1 MAKRGPR
8 QHPMDVVLEDAGR
21 RNHAVRSQT
30 QQAAIDFERLIC
42 LVLGADEVPAQ
53 WRPKLMVAADPMP
66 TPPAKTPSPI
76 APSPIAPDPMDQP
89 NHESQSAPK
98 PVSKPVAKPVS
109 KPVSKPAA
117 TVRHEEAT
125 PPSPATA
132 LDLEPTGTRVFSEG
146 SIIFKQGDA
155 ANEFYVISEGTVC
168 LFDPTAPQPVAELG
182 PGETFGEQSILI
194 GGVRSLSAQASTEV
208 RAVCVRA
215 DGLRLALEQEPGL
228 IRPVFESVLLQ
239 LYLQNDLTS
248 RGHPVLP

>member
-1 MAKRGPR
+1 MSKRGPS
-8 QHPMDVVLEDAGR
+8 QHPVEVVLEDAGR
-21 RNHAVRSQT
+21 RNHAVRGQT
-30 QQAAIDFERLIC
+30 REAAIDFERLIC

-53 WRPKLMVAADPMP
+53 WRPRLMAAAEPMP
-66 TPPAKTPSPI
+66 TQPAEALEPTDRPHRKLDATP
-76 APSPIAPDPMDQP
+76 
-89 NHESQSAPK
+89 
-98 PVSKPVAKPVS
+98 KPVS

-117 TVRHEEAT
+117 TVRHEEAA
-125 PPSPATA
+125 PPSPATT

-194 GGVRSLSAQASTEV
+194 GGVRSLSALASTEV

>member
-8 QHPMDVVLEDAGR
+8 QHPVEVVLEDAGR

-89 NHESQSAPK
+89 NREPQSAPK

-109 KPVSKPAA
+109 KPAA
-117 TVRHEEAT
+117 AVRHEEAA

>member
-8 QHPMDVVLEDAGR
+8 QHPMEVVLEDAER
-21 RNHAVRSQT
+21 RSDAVRSQT

-53 WRPKLMVAADPMP
+53 WRPKLLATAEPMP
-66 TPPAKTPSPI
+66 TLPAKQPD
-76 APSPIAPDPMDQP
+76 PIAPDPIALDPMDQP
-89 NHESQSAPK
+89 HRELNSAPK
-98 PVSKPVAKPVS
+98 PVSKP
-109 KPVSKPAA
+109 AA
-117 TVRHEEAT
+117 SAHREEIA
-125 PPSPATA
+125 PPSPAA
-132 LDLEPTGTRVFSEG
+132 RLDLEPTGTRVFSAG

-155 ANEFYVISEGTVC
+155 ANEFYVISEGSVC

-194 GGVRSLSAQASTEV
+194 GGVRSLSARANTEV

>member
-8 QHPMDVVLEDAGR
+8 QHPVAVVLEDAGR

-53 WRPKLMVAADPMP
+53 WRPKLMAAAEPMP
-66 TPPAKTPSPI
+66 TLQAKTPSPI
-76 APSPIAPDPMDQP
+76 AYSPTAPDPMDLA
-89 NHESQSAPK
+89 NRERQSAPK

-109 KPVSKPAA
+109 KPAA
-117 TVRHEEAT
+117 AVRHEEAA
-125 PPSPATA
+125 PPNPATA
-132 LDLEPTGTRVFSEG
+132 LDLEPTGNRVFSEG

-194 GGVRSLSAQASTEV
+194 GGVRSLSARASTEV

>member
-1 MAKRGPR
+1 
-8 QHPMDVVLEDAGR
+8 
-21 RNHAVRSQT
+21 
-30 QQAAIDFERLIC
+30 LIC

-53 WRPKLMVAADPMP
+53 WRPKLMAA
-66 TPPAKTPSPI
+66 AE
-76 APSPIAPDPMDQP
+76 PMDPP
-89 NHESQSAPK
+89 NRELQATPG
-98 PVSKPVAKPVS
+98 PISKPVF

-117 TVRHEEAT
+117 RVRHEEAT
-125 PPSPATA
+125 PPRPANA
-132 LDLEPTGTRVFSEG
+132 PGLEPTGTRIFSEG

-155 ANEFYVISEGTVC
+155 ANEFYVISEGTVS

>member
-1 MAKRGPR
+1 MAKRSPR
-8 QHPMDVVLEDAGR
+8 QHPVDVVLEDAGR
-21 RNHAVRSQT
+21 RNDAVRSQT
-30 QQAAIDFERLIC
+30 HQAAIDFERLIC

-53 WRPKLMVAADPMP
+53 WRPKLLAAAEP
-66 TPPAKTPSPI
+66 TPRQPPKPSEPL
-76 APSPIAPDPMDQP
+76 AQP
-89 NHESQSAPK
+89 NRPLESAPK
-98 PVSKPVAKPVS
+98 PVSKPT
-109 KPVSKPAA
+109 A
-117 TVRHEEAT
+117 TADQDKAT
-125 PPSPATA
+125 LPSPAPP
-132 LDLEPTGTRVFSEG
+132 LDLEPTGTRVFSAG
-146 SIIFKQGDA
+146 STIFKQGDA

>member
-8 QHPMDVVLEDAGR
+8 QHPVEMVLEDAGR

-53 WRPKLMVAADPMP
+53 WRPKLIVAAEPIDP
-66 TPPAKTPSPI
+66 
-76 APSPIAPDPMDQP
+76 P
-89 NHESQSAPK
+89 NREPQSAPK

-109 KPVSKPAA
+109 KPISKPVSKPAA
-117 TVRHEEAT
+117 TVRHEEAA

>member
-1 MAKRGPR
+1 
-8 QHPMDVVLEDAGR
+8 MDVVLEDAGR

-53 WRPKLMVAADPMP
+53 WRPKLMVAAEPIDP
-66 TPPAKTPSPI
+66 
-76 APSPIAPDPMDQP
+76 P
-89 NHESQSAPK
+89 NHEPQSAPK

-109 KPVSKPAA
+109 KPAA
-117 TVRHEEAT
+117 TVRHEEAA

>member
-1 MAKRGPR
+1 VE
-8 QHPMDVVLEDAGR
+8 VVLEDAGR

-53 WRPKLMVAADPMP
+53 WRPRLMATAEPVP
-66 TPPAKTPSPI
+66 
-76 APSPIAPDPMDQP
+76 
-89 NHESQSAPK
+89 APK

-117 TVRHEEAT
+117 TVRREEAA
-125 PPSPATA
+125 PPSPAA
-132 LDLEPTGTRVFSEG
+132 IDLEPTGTRVFSEG

>member
-8 QHPMDVVLEDAGR
+8 QHPVEVVLEDAGR

-53 WRPKLMVAADPMP
+53 WRPKLMAAAEPIP
-66 TPPAKTPSPI
+66 TQPAEALEPTDRPHRKLEATPT
-76 APSPIAPDPMDQP
+76 
-89 NHESQSAPK
+89 
-98 PVSKPVAKPVS
+98 PVS

-117 TVRHEEAT
+117 KVRHEEAT
-125 PPSPATA
+125 PPRPANA
-132 LDLEPTGTRVFSEG
+132 PGLEPTGTRIFSEG

-155 ANEFYVISEGTVC
+155 ANEFYVISEGTVS

-194 GGVRSLSAQASTEV
+194 GGVRSLSALASTEV

>member
-8 QHPMDVVLEDAGR
+8 QHPVEVVLEDAGR

-53 WRPKLMVAADPMP
+53 WRPKLMATAEPMPAQPVKTLKPAAVDPME
-66 TPPAKTPSPI
+66 PSKRKL
-76 APSPIAPDPMDQP
+76 
-89 NHESQSAPK
+89 HSA
-98 PVSKPVAKPVS
+98 SKPTS

-117 TVRHEEAT
+117 TVRHEEAA
-125 PPSPATA
+125 PPSPAA
-132 LDLEPTGTRVFSEG
+132 IDLEPTGSRVFSQG

>member
-8 QHPMDVVLEDAGR
+8 QHPVEVVLEDAGR

-53 WRPKLMVAADPMP
+53 WRPRLMATAEPVP
-66 TPPAKTPSPI
+66 
-76 APSPIAPDPMDQP
+76 
-89 NHESQSAPK
+89 APK

-117 TVRHEEAT
+117 TVRREEAA
-125 PPSPATA
+125 PPSPAA
-132 LDLEPTGTRVFSEG
+132 IDLEPTGTRVFSEG

>member
-8 QHPMDVVLEDAGR
+8 QHPVEMVLEDAGR

-53 WRPKLMVAADPMP
+53 WRPKLMVAADPID
-66 TPPAKTPSPI
+66 PPNREP
-76 APSPIAPDPMDQP
+76 
-89 NHESQSAPK
+89 QSAPK

-109 KPVSKPAA
+109 KPAA
-117 TVRHEEAT
+117 TVRHEEAA

>member
-8 QHPMDVVLEDAGR
+8 QHPVAVVLEDAGR

-53 WRPKLMVAADPMP
+53 WRPKLMAAAEPMP
-66 TPPAKTPSPI
+66 TLQAKTPSPT
-76 APSPIAPDPMDQP
+76 APNPTAPDPMDLASR
-89 NHESQSAPK
+89 ERQSAPK
-98 PVSKPVAKPVS
+98 PVSKSVS

-117 TVRHEEAT
+117 AVRHEEAA

-132 LDLEPTGTRVFSEG
+132 LDLEPTGNRVFSEG

-194 GGVRSLSAQASTEV
+194 GGVRSLSARASTEV

>member
-8 QHPMDVVLEDAGR
+8 QHPVEVVLEDAGR

-53 WRPKLMVAADPMP
+53 WRPKLMVAAEPVP
-66 TPPAKTPSPI
+66 
-76 APSPIAPDPMDQP
+76 
-89 NHESQSAPK
+89 APK

-109 KPVSKPAA
+109 KPVSKPAT
-117 TVRHEEAT
+117 TVHHEEAA
-125 PPSPATA
+125 PPSPAA
-132 LDLEPTGTRVFSEG
+132 IDLEPTGTRVFSAG

-168 LFDPTAPQPVAELG
+168 LFDPTAPQPVAALG

-208 RAVCVRA
+208 RAICVRA

>member
-1 MAKRGPR
+1 MGKRDSR
-8 QHPMDVVLEDAGR
+8 QHPVEVVLEDAGR

-42 LVLGADEVPAQ
+42 LVLGAEEVPAQ
-53 WRPKLMVAADPMP
+53 WRPRLMAAAEPMP
-66 TPPAKTPSPI
+66 TQPAEALEPTDRPHRKLDATPTPAS
-76 APSPIAPDPMDQP
+76 
-89 NHESQSAPK
+89 K
-98 PVSKPVAKPVS
+98 PVSKPVATARPKEV
-109 KPVSKPAA
+109 
-117 TVRHEEAT
+117 E
-125 PPSPATA
+125 PPSPTAT
-132 LDLEPTGTRVFSEG
+132 LDLEPTGTRVFSAG

-194 GGVRSLSAQASTEV
+194 GGVRSLSAQARTEV

>member
-8 QHPMDVVLEDAGR
+8 QHPVEVVLEDAGR

-53 WRPKLMVAADPMP
+53 WRPKLIVAAEPIDP
-66 TPPAKTPSPI
+66 
-76 APSPIAPDPMDQP
+76 P
-89 NHESQSAPK
+89 NREPQSAPK

-109 KPVSKPAA
+109 KPAA
-117 TVRHEEAT
+117 TVRHEEAA

>member
-8 QHPMDVVLEDAGR
+8 QHPVEMVLEDAGR

-53 WRPKLMVAADPMP
+53 WRPKLMAA
-66 TPPAKTPSPI
+66 AEPI
-76 APSPIAPDPMDQP
+76 DQP
-89 NHESQSAPK
+89 NRERQSAPK

-117 TVRHEEAT
+117 AVRHEEAA
-125 PPSPATA
+125 PPSPAA
-132 LDLEPTGTRVFSEG
+132 PLDLEPTGTRVFSEG

>member
-8 QHPMDVVLEDAGR
+8 QHPVEMVLEDAGR

-53 WRPKLMVAADPMP
+53 WRPKLMVAAEPIDP
-66 TPPAKTPSPI
+66 
-76 APSPIAPDPMDQP
+76 P
-89 NHESQSAPK
+89 NREPQSAPK

-117 TVRHEEAT
+117 TVRHEEAA